1 MAAAIEARSG
11 VKGWC
16 PGVLRPMQS
25 GDGLI
30 VRVRPRLGA
39 FSLDEARA
47 LADLAGRL
55 GNGHI
60 DLTRRANLQI
70 RGVEAEALSELQA
83 ALGQLGLVDRDAETE
98 AVRNVM
104 VAPLAAAG
112 SDVRRIAMAVEALL
126 ASDRRLLDLPTKFGL
141 SVDEGGPVSIAS
153 ERADICLRAVGEEF
167 AVGLDGRE
175 GMQWLG
181 TCAPDAALNVVST
194 AMHAFLDCA
203 PRRRLRDLPGA
214 DLAKVQA
221 AVSPLLSKL
230 PSFET
235 IGGRVLGLVQNA
247 VGIAAP
253 FGRLEAIQL
262 RRLADLATMAS
273 ARELHLSPWRT
284 IYVTVR
290 DAAAGRALL
299 DGAEAIGLIVRDDDP
314 VLRIEACPGAPDCT
328 SSSVD
333 ARGDARRLA
342 ELASA
347 KGFNGSLHVSGCAK
361 GCARSAPSDLV
372 LVGDG
377 GRYHLIRHATT
388 RGPAERS
395 VDADDLASVFPENAY
410 G

>member
-1 MAAAIEARSG
+1 MAAAIGARSD

-30 VRVRPRLGA
+30 VRVRPRVGV

-47 LADLAGRL
+47 LADLAERL

-60 DLTRRANLQI
+60 DLTRRANLQL
-70 RGVEAEALSELQA
+70 RGLEEGALAELQA
-83 ALGQLGLVDRDAETE
+83 ELGRLGLVDSDAETE

-104 VAPLAAAG
+104 VAPLAGVG

-141 SVDEGGPVSIAS
+141 SIDDGGPVSIAG
-153 ERADICLRAVGEEF
+153 ERADVCLRAVGKDF
-167 AVGLDGRE
+167 AVGLDTRE
-175 GMQWLG
+175 GTRWLG
-181 TCAPDAALNVVST
+181 ACAPGAAVTVVST
-194 AMHAFLDCA
+194 VMHAFLDCV
-203 PRRRLRDLPGA
+203 PHRRLRDLAEA
-214 DLAKVQA
+214 DQARVQA
-221 AVSPLLSKL
+221 AVSSLLSKL

-235 IGGRVLGLVQNA
+235 TGGRVLGLVQGA
-247 VGIAAP
+247 AGIAAP

-262 RRLADLATMAS
+262 HRLADLAATAG
-273 ARELHLSPWRT
+273 AHELRLSPWRT
-284 IYVTVR
+284 LYVAVGNE
-290 DAAAGRALL
+290 AARHALL
-299 DGAEAIGLIVRDDDP
+299 DGAKAIGLIVRDDDP

-333 ARGDARRLA
+333 ARGDARRMA
-342 ELASA
+342 RLASA
-347 KGFNGSLHVSGCAK
+347 KGFTGSIHVSGCAK

-372 LVGDG
+372 LVGNSS
-377 GRYHLIRHATT
+377 RYHLIRHATT
-388 RGPAERS
+388 RGPAERL
-395 VDADDLASVFPENAY
+395 VDADDLESIFSEASC

>member
-1 MAAAIEARSG
+1 MAAAIEARSD

-30 VRVRPRLGA
+30 VRVRPRVGA

-70 RGVEAEALSELQA
+70 RGLDEDALAELQA
-83 ALGQLGLVDRDAETE
+83 ELGRLGLVDSDAETE

-104 VAPLAAAG
+104 VAPLAGAG
-112 SDVRRIAMAVEALL
+112 SAVRQIAMAVEALL

-141 SVDEGGPVSIAS
+141 SIDDGGPVSIAG
-153 ERADICLRAVGEEF
+153 ERADICLRAVGDEF
-167 AVGLDGRE
+167 AVGVDSRE
-175 GMQWLG
+175 GTHWLG
-181 TCAPDAALNVVST
+181 ACVPDAAVSVVST
-194 AMHAFLDCA
+194 AMRAFLDCA
-203 PRRRLRDLPGA
+203 PRRRLRDLPEA
-214 DLAKVQA
+214 DQAGVRA

-230 PSFET
+230 PSFERT
-235 IGGRVLGLVQNA
+235 GGRVLGLAQGA
-247 VGIAAP
+247 TGIAAP

-262 RRLADLATMAS
+262 HRLADLAAMAG

-284 IYVTVR
+284 LYVTVR
-290 DAAAGRALL
+290 DEAAGHALL

-333 ARGDARRLA
+333 ARGDARRVA
-342 ELASA
+342 TLASA
-347 KGFNGSLHVSGCAK
+347 KGFAGSIHVSGCSK

-372 LVGDG
+372 LVGNA
-377 GRYHLIRHATT
+377 GRYHLIRRATT
-388 RGPAERS
+388 RGPVERLI
-395 VDADDLASVFPENAY
+395 DTGDLDSIFSEASS

>member
-1 MAAAIEARSG
+1 MAAAIEARSD

-47 LADLAGRL
+47 LADLAERL

-70 RGVEAEALSELQA
+70 RGLEAEALSELQA
-83 ALGQLGLVDRDAETE
+83 DLGRMGLVDRDAESE

-104 VAPLAAAG
+104 IAPLAAAG

-126 ASDRRLLDLPTKFGL
+126 ASDRRLLELPTKFGL
-141 SVDEGGPVSIAS
+141 SIDDGGPVSIAS
-153 ERADICLRAVGEEF
+153 ERADICLRAVGDEF

-175 GMQWLG
+175 GMRWLG
-181 TCAPDAALNVVST
+181 ACAPDAAVTVVST
-194 AMHAFLDCA
+194 AMHAFLDGA
-203 PRRRLRDLPGA
+203 PHRRLRDLA
-214 DLAKVQA
+214 ETDRARVQA
-221 AVSPLLSKL
+221 TLLPLLSRL

-235 IGGRVLGLVQNA
+235 TGGRVLGLVQDA

-253 FGRLEAIQL
+253 FGRLDAIQL
-262 RRLADLATMAS
+262 RRLADLAAMAG

-284 IYVTVR
+284 LYVTVR
-290 DAAAGRALL
+290 DEASGRALL
-299 DGAEAIGLIVRDDDP
+299 AGAEAIGLIVRDGDP
-314 VLRIEACPGAPDCT
+314 LLRIEACPGAPDCA

-333 ARGDARRLA
+333 ARGDARRIA
-342 ELASA
+342 GLASA
-347 KGFNGSLHVSGCAK
+347 KGFTGSIHVSGCAK

-372 LVGDG
+372 LVGNV

-388 RGPAERS
+388 RGPAERR
-395 VDADDLASVFPENAY
+395 VDAGDLGSIFSEVSC

>member
-1 MAAAIEARSG
+1 MATAIEARSD

-30 VRVRPRLGA
+30 VRVRPRLGT

-47 LADLAGRL
+47 VAGLADRL

-70 RGVEAEALSELQA
+70 RGLEAEALGELQA
-83 ALGQLGLVDRDAETE
+83 DLGRLGLVDKDAETE

-104 VAPLAAAG
+104 IAPLAAAG

-126 ASDRRLLDLPTKFGL
+126 ATDRRLLDLPTKFGL
-141 SVDEGGPVSIAS
+141 SIDDGGPLSIAG
-153 ERADICLRAVGEEF
+153 ERADICLRAVGKEF

-175 GMQWLG
+175 GMRWLG
-181 TCAPDAALNVVST
+181 ACAPDAAVTVVST
-194 AMHAFLDCA
+194 AMHAFLDAA
-203 PRRRLRDLPGA
+203 PHRRLRDLTEA
-214 DLAKVQA
+214 DQARVRA
-221 AVSPLLSKL
+221 AVSPLLSTL

-235 IGGRVLGLVQNA
+235 TGGRVLGLVRDA
-247 VGIAAP
+247 AGIAAP

-262 RRLADLATMAS
+262 RRLVDLAEMAGAS
-273 ARELHLSPWRT
+273 ELHLSPWRT
-284 IYVTVR
+284 VYVRTR

-314 VLRIEACPGAPDCT
+314 VLRIEACPGAPDCV

-333 ARGDARRLA
+333 ARGDARRMAGLA
-342 ELASA
+342 LAKS
-347 KGFNGSLHVSGCAK
+347 FNGSLHVSGCAK

-372 LVGDG
+372 LVGNA
-377 GRYHLIRHATT
+377 GRYHLIRRATT
-388 RGPAERS
+388 RGPVERL
-395 VDADDLASVFPENAY
+395 VDVGDLASVFPENVH

>member
-1 MAAAIEARSG
+1 MAAAIEARSD

-47 LADLAGRL
+47 LADLAERL

-70 RGVEAEALSELQA
+70 RGLEAEALSELQA
-83 ALGQLGLVDRDAETE
+83 DLGRMGLVDRDAESE

-104 VAPLAAAG
+104 IAPLAAAG

-126 ASDRRLLDLPTKFGL
+126 ASDRRLLELPTKFGL
-141 SVDEGGPVSIAS
+141 SIDDGGPVSIAA

-175 GMQWLG
+175 GMRWLG
-181 TCAPDAALNVVST
+181 ACAPDAAVTVVST
-194 AMHAFLDCA
+194 AMHAFLDGA
-203 PRRRLRDLPGA
+203 PHRRLRDLA
-214 DLAKVQA
+214 ETDRARVQA
-221 AVSPLLSKL
+221 TLLPLLSRL

-235 IGGRVLGLVQNA
+235 TGGRVLGLVQDA

-253 FGRLEAIQL
+253 FGRLDAIQL
-262 RRLADLATMAS
+262 RRLADLAAMAG

-284 IYVTVR
+284 LYVTVR
-290 DAAAGRALL
+290 DEASGRALL
-299 DGAEAIGLIVRDDDP
+299 AGAEAIGLIVRDGDP
-314 VLRIEACPGAPDCT
+314 LLRIEACPGAPDCA

-333 ARGDARRLA
+333 ARGDARRIA
-342 ELASA
+342 GLASA
-347 KGFNGSLHVSGCAK
+347 KGFTGSIHVSGCAK

-372 LVGDG
+372 LVGNV

-388 RGPAERS
+388 RGPAERL
-395 VDADDLASVFPENAY
+395 VDAGDLESIFSEASC

>member
-1 MAAAIEARSG
+1 MNTAAAIEARSD

-30 VRVRPRLGA
+30 VRVRPRVGA

-70 RGVEAEALSELQA
+70 RGVEADALCELQA

-141 SVDEGGPVSIAS
+141 SIDEGGPVSIAS
-153 ERADICLRAVGEEF
+153 ERADICLRAVGDEF

-175 GMQWLG
+175 GMRWLG

-203 PRRRLRDLPGA
+203 PHRRLRDLPGA
-214 DLAKVQA
+214 DLARVRA

-262 RRLADLATMAS
+262 RRLADLATMAD

-290 DAAAGRALL
+290 DAAAGDRK
-299 DGAEAIGLIVRDDDP
+299 
-314 VLRIEACPGAPDCT
+314 
-328 SSSVD
+328 SV
-333 ARGDARRLA
+333 
-342 ELASA
+342 
-347 KGFNGSLHVSGCAK
+347 V
-361 GCARSAPSDLV
+361 
-372 LVGDG
+372 
-377 GRYHLIRHATT
+377 
-388 RGPAERS
+388 
-395 VDADDLASVFPENAY
+395 
-410 G
+410 